1 MIFNGNPSN
10 IILSRRTSLV
20 VPATGVT
27 IATSFPAS
35 AFNKLDLPEFGLPA
49 KTRVRPSLSK
59 ELVALFDKTE
69 DRSFVSLSNGLIRK
83 RLLKNQSLLREN
95 QSLPLRRFL
104 FESYPQRDVVIRAE
118 NSPCIDRTA
127 DRAASIDV
135 ASIKSAT
142 ASAGSNPFCH

>member
-35 AFNKLDLPEFGLPA
+35 AFNKLDLPEFGFPA

-59 ELVALFDKTE
+59 EPCCAFDKTE
-69 DRSFVSLSNGLIRK
+69 DRSFVSLSK
-83 RLLKNQSLLREN
+83 RANKEASFKK
-95 QSLPLRRFL
+95 SI
-104 FESYPQRDVVIRAE
+104 SSSGKSI
-118 NSPCIDRTA
+118 
-127 DRAASIDV
+127 AAS
-135 ASIKSAT
+135 T
-142 ASAGSNPFCH
+142 